1 MELLLPPGVK
11 LEDDFVGD
19 EPLPLA
25 AIRSVNLRN
34 PDTNTPSQV
43 DNGGGL
49 SDELRHGFDGTARVL
64 DELLVP

>member
-25 AIRSVNLRN
+25 AIRSVNLRDQN
-34 PDTNTPSQV
+34 RNTPSQL

-49 SDELRHGFDGTARVL
+49 PDELRHGFDGTARVL
-64 DELLVP
+64 DELFVP